1 MDLFTAVTA
10 MPEIIRPA
18 TPSLLIAVT
27 GGPGASKTSLL
38 AELAAAQLSRGHR
51 VEGVLALAGHRRAP
65 DQGADEY
72 WLRLIGS
79 DQELSWAVRDESL
92 IPPYYFEP
100 ETERKLR
107 TWAERLG
114 TMPPTPLLVL
124 DEFSKFEVMG
134 KGLMPLW
141 PALAA
146 AQPHVVVIAVREGLV
161 EKIEQ
166 LFGRKFDLCIA
177 ATAPDALPRLQRAC
191 EDYGEWTRLG
201 LYGGAAGGVEVT
213 VGAALHAAKIPLRGM
228 ALSSVQ
234 AAMMV
239 YAGSGLSQPGRVV
252 WVPFISAGLK
262 ALSPAGSRVRPM
274 IAIIMQGLLFGGMV
288 QALGWNLV
296 ALGLGG
302 ALVGAWSALQGFVLQ
317 YLMMGEELLKAYDAV
332 VLWLAQKW
340 SITAP
345 GLPWL
350 VGAWALLHAAVSAG
364 ATLTA
369 WRLRRPPAML
379 QNIIDRE
386 HAGAA
391 ARVTA
396 HPFPRRWPKRL
407 LEFAHWQFWL
417 PLLVVATIILA
428 SGGTWEEIVWLVLR
442 FIAVACVLMAVVSLL
457 KPARWAEQLRRYGW
471 WGPAVAM
478 NGALSR
484 RESAKK

>member
-1 MDLFTAVTA
+1 
-10 MPEIIRPA
+10 MPEIFSPA
-18 TPSLLIAVT
+18 AAPAPSLLIAVT

-38 AELAAAQLSRGHR
+38 AELAAAQLARGHR
-51 VEGVLALAGHRRAP
+51 VEGVLALAGHRRAAG
-65 DQGADEY
+65 QGADEY

-79 DQELSWAVRDESL
+79 DQELSWAVRDETL

-100 ETERKLR
+100 DTERKLR
-107 TWAERLG
+107 AWTDRLA
-114 TMPPTPLLVL
+114 TMPPPPLLVL
-124 DEFSKFEVMG
+124 DEFSKFEVLG

-141 PALAA
+141 PALVA

-161 EKIEQ
+161 EKIED
-166 LFGRKFDLCIA
+166 LLGRKFDLCIS
-177 ATAPDALPRLQRAC
+177 ATAPDALTRLQQAC
-191 EDYGEWTRLG
+191 ADYGEWTRLG
-201 LYGGAAGGVEVT
+201 LYGGAAGAVELT
-213 VGAALHAAKIPLRGM
+213 VGAALHAAKIPLRGL

-274 IAIIMQGLLFGGMV
+274 VAIIMQGLLFGGSV
-288 QALGWNLV
+288 QALGWNV
-296 ALGLGG
+296 FSLGLGG
-302 ALVGAWSALQGFVLQ
+302 ALVGAWAATQGFVLQ
-317 YLMMGEELLKAYDAV
+317 YLMMGQDMVKAYDAT

-350 VGAWALLHAAVSAG
+350 VGAWALLHAAVAAG
-364 ATLTA
+364 AALTA

-379 QNIIDRE
+379 RKIIDRE
-386 HAGAA
+386 QAGAA
-391 ARVTA
+391 SRISSQ
-396 HPFPRRWPKRL
+396 PFPLPRRSKRF

-417 PLLVVATIILA
+417 PLLVVVVILLA
-428 SGGTWEEIVWLVLR
+428 GGGTWEAIMWLVLR
-442 FIAVACVLMAVVSLL
+442 FVAVACVLMAVVSVL

-471 WGPAVAM
+471 WGPAVALG
-478 NGALSR
+478 GALSR
-484 RESAKK
+484 REAGKK

>member
-1 MDLFTAVTA
+1 MSESSPSVTA
-10 MPEIIRPA
+10 PA
-18 TPSLLIAVT
+18 PSLLIAVT

-38 AELAAAQLSRGHR
+38 AELAAGQLARGHR
-51 VEGVLALAGHRRAP
+51 VEGVLALAGRRKAP
-65 DQGADEY
+65 DQGAEEY
-72 WLRLIGS
+72 WLRILGS

-100 ETERKLR
+100 ETERKLHL
-107 TWAERLG
+107 WAERLG
-114 TMPPTPLLVL
+114 TMPPAPLLVL

-134 KGLMPLW
+134 KGLMPIW

-146 AQPHVVVIAVREGLV
+146 AHPQVVVIAVREELT
-161 EKIEQ
+161 EQIEQ
-166 LFGRKFDLCIA
+166 LLGRKFDLRIS

-213 VGAALHAAKIPLRGM
+213 VGSALHAGKIPLSGLLM
-228 ALSSVQ
+228 SSTQ

-239 YAGSGLSQPGRVV
+239 YAGSGLSQPGRVI

-274 IAIIMQGLLFGGMV
+274 IAIIMQGLLFGGSV
-288 QALGWNLV
+288 QAFGWNV
-296 ALGLGG
+296 FALGLGG
-302 ALVGAWSALQGFVLQ
+302 ALVGAWAATQGFVLQ
-317 YLMMGEELLKAYDAV
+317 YLMMGREMVKAYDSV

-350 VGAWALLHAAVSAG
+350 VGAWAVLHAMASAG

-369 WRLRRPPAML
+369 WRMRRPPAML

-386 HAGAA
+386 A
-391 ARVTA
+391 ARVA
-396 HPFPRRWPKRL
+396 ARASVHPFSPHWSRRL
-407 LEFAHWQFWL
+407 LEFTRWQFWL
-417 PLLVVATIILA
+417 PLLVVVAILL
-428 SGGTWEEIVWLVLR
+428 GTGSSWESIVWLVLR
-442 FIAVACVLMAVVSLL
+442 FIAVACVLMALVSLL
-457 KPARWAEQLRRYGW
+457 QPVRWTERLRRYGW
-471 WGPAVAM
+471 WGPALAM
-478 NGALSR
+478 SGALRR
-484 RESAKK
+484 REAPKK